1 MKATRAMFRASRIGR
16 VMLRYRLDD
25 LFDGTPAERW
35 LRIARPFVPRA
46 RDVAAARALLC
57 QAAARRWGADWRSC
71 DTAGGFVIHGNQKF
85 GFGALAA

>member
-1 MKATRAMFRASRIGR
+1 MRTTRAMFRASRIGR

-46 RDVAAARALLC
+46 RAHSGIDQGQFDVVQSGRAREQIESLKNESNFA
-57 QAAARRWGADWRSC
+57 
-71 DTAGGFVIHGNQKF
+71 
-85 GFGALAA
+85 